1 MSIDSKNI
9 YDDFTLLVDG
19 KEAFPEIINCIN
31 NAKKYIRIN
40 MFIWR
45 DDNIG
50 NEIASVILNAANRG
64 VKVDISVD
72 RYGVVLEKSEE
83 SKKSFF
89 HKEQTLTE
97 KIKSKT
103 LEMVYPMDNTP
114 KKVKDEESDLYTQI
128 INHPNISV
136 SKDVFKADHSKYYI
150 FDYDIVILGGIN
162 IEDKENGKDMQ
173 NRQYQD
179 YMIKLEG
186 KEHVKAFLTKL
197 ETGEDVS
204 KEYSFAINLKKEDNS
219 IFEME
224 ELYLNMIR
232 KTNKKLMIT
241 MAYFSGLD
249 NFVKEIIEAHKRGV
263 EIYIMIPENANY
275 QDATNKATIKKLME
289 LTDNGIHVYMSKK
302 MIHTKMMI
310 TDEGISFGSTNITK
324 KAFHQLNELNIV
336 LKNIECKLRD
346 KLEES
351 IKENYKDAK
360 KVNSHKDIKYNKL
373 LARIER
379 FLV

>member
-50 NEIASVILNAANRG
+50 NEIASVLLNAANRG

-150 FDYDIVILGGIN
+150 FDDDIVILGGIN
-162 IEDKENGKDMQ
+162 IEDKENGKDM
-173 NRQYQD
+173 
-179 YMIKLEG
+179 
-186 KEHVKAFLTKL
+186 
-197 ETGEDVS
+197 
-204 KEYSFAINLKKEDNS
+204 
-219 IFEME
+219 
-224 ELYLNMIR
+224 
-232 KTNKKLMIT
+232 
-241 MAYFSGLD
+241 
-249 NFVKEIIEAHKRGV
+249 
-263 EIYIMIPENANY
+263 
-275 QDATNKATIKKLME
+275 
-289 LTDNGIHVYMSKK
+289 
-302 MIHTKMMI
+302 
-310 TDEGISFGSTNITK
+310 
-324 KAFHQLNELNIV
+324 
-336 LKNIECKLRD
+336 
-346 KLEES
+346 
-351 IKENYKDAK
+351 
-360 KVNSHKDIKYNKL
+360 
-373 LARIER
+373 
-379 FLV
+379 

>member
-1 MSIDSKNI
+1 M
-9 YDDFTLLVDG
+9 
-19 KEAFPEIINCIN
+19 
-31 NAKKYIRIN
+31 
-40 MFIWR
+40 
-45 DDNIG
+45 
-50 NEIASVILNAANRG
+50 
-64 VKVDISVD
+64 
-72 RYGVVLEKSEE
+72 
-83 SKKSFF
+83 
-89 HKEQTLTE
+89 
-97 KIKSKT
+97 
-103 LEMVYPMDNTP
+103 
-114 KKVKDEESDLYTQI
+114 
-128 INHPNISV
+128 
-136 SKDVFKADHSKYYI
+136 
-150 FDYDIVILGGIN
+150 
-162 IEDKENGKDMQ
+162 
-173 NRQYQD
+173 
-179 YMIKLEG
+179 
-186 KEHVKAFLTKL
+186 KAFLTKL

>member
-1 MSIDSKNI
+1 MEMAEKNI

-31 NAKKYIRIN
+31 NAKEKININ

-45 DDNIG
+45 DDEIG
-50 NEIASVILNAANRG
+50 NKIAQAVLDAANRG
-64 VKVDISVD
+64 VKVSISVD

-89 HKEQTLTE
+89 HKEQTLVE

-103 LEMVYPMDNTP
+103 LEMVYPMENTP
-114 KKVKDEESDLYTQI
+114 KNVRDEESDLYTKVMS
-128 INHPNISV
+128 HPNIEV

-150 FDYDIVILGGIN
+150 FDDDIVILGGIN
-162 IEDKENGKDMQ
+162 IEDKENGVDMQ

-179 YMIKLEG
+179 YMIKLSG
-186 KEHVKAFLTKL
+186 KKHVKTFLTKL
-197 ETGEDVS
+197 ETGEDIA
-204 KEYSFAINLKKEDNS
+204 KEYSFGINLKKDKDS

-224 ELYLNMIR
+224 ELYLSMIR
-232 KTNKKLMIT
+232 KTKKKLIIT

-249 NFVKEIIEAHKRGV
+249 NFVKEIIDAHKRGV
-263 EIYIMIPENANY
+263 EISIMIPERANY
-275 QDATNKATIKKLME
+275 QDATNKATVKKLME

-324 KAFHQLNELNIV
+324 KAFNQLNELNIV
-336 LKNIECKLRD
+336 LKNIECKLKD

-351 IKENYKDAK
+351 VKENYKEAK
-360 KVNSHKDIKYNKL
+360 KINSHKEIKYNKL

-379 FLV
+379 FIV